1 MRIKIMLK
9 IIGFIITFCILAISF
24 SASAK
29 SCNSNKHGMI
39 TASGAGT
46 VKIKP
51 DGSRLYVAVS
61 IFNKSHKSAYRNLIK
76 TITNITSHFK
86 NYKAV
91 KLIKTVQTNIAP
103 NRYYDNG
110 KWTISGYN
118 ATENLIIKIHGNKNT
133 NYVVL
138 YLLKYKS
145 TSINRIVPIVSNM
158 KKYKI
163 EAVKLA
169 YKHAISKIIAVL
181 ELIGVKTYTV
191 KTVDIKSAVQR
202 VFFQAP
208 VMMAAN
214 IANAVKKIYFPG
226 KDRITVKAFVEINYN
241 NINNK

>member
-1 MRIKIMLK
+1 MFK
-9 IIGFIITFCILAISF
+9 IIGFIITFCILAIPF

-29 SCNSNKHGMI
+29 SCNCNNHGMI

-61 IFNKSHKSAYRNLIK
+61 IFNKSHRSAYRNLIK
-76 TITNITSHFK
+76 TITNITSRFK

-91 KLIKTVQTNIAP
+91 KLIKTVQINIAP

-110 KWTISGYN
+110 KWTTSGYN

-145 TSINRIVPIVSNM
+145 TSINRIAPIVSNM

-169 YKHAISKIIAVL
+169 YKHAISKIKAVL
-181 ELIGVKTYTV
+181 KLIGAKSYTV
-191 KTVDIKSAVQR
+191 KRVDIKSAVQR
-202 VFFQAP
+202 IFPVP
-208 VMMAAN
+208 VMMQAS

-226 KDRITVKAFVEINYN
+226 KDRITAQVFVKINYN
-241 NINNK
+241 DINNK